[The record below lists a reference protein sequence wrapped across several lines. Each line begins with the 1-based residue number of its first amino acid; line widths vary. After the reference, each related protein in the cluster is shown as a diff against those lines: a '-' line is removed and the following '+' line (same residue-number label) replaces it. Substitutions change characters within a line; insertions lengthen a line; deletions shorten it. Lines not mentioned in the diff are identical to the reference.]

1 MLQAAQ
7 HGGPR
12 EKRLTLDF
20 SPNSGSKANDLC
32 ITLVF
37 LSIKLGS
44 SDQPFT
50 IDLLL

>member
-12 EKRLTLDF
+12 EKRLALDF
-20 SPNSGSKANDLC
+20 SPSSGSKANDLYV
-32 ITLVF
+32 TLVF
-37 LSIKLGS
+37 LAIKLGS

-50 IDLLL
+50 IVLVL